1 MANIQNSANYEK
13 LKNVLKEVFQLD
25 QADLDFGIYRIMNQ
39 KRNEINDFLDNR
51 LLPQVKEI
59 LLSNGVGGNT
69 KAQQELDKAIEQLKI
84 DDVDIALI
92 VLINFSSSISPPP
105 AK

>member
-1 MANIQNSANYEK
+1 MAKIQNSANYNK

-51 LLPQVKEI
+51 LLPQVTEI
-59 LLSNGVGGNT
+59 LQSNDDGGNS
-69 KAQQELDKAIEQLKI
+69 KVQQELDKAIEQANSLGVEPESLPKVI
-84 DDVDIALI
+84 ELARE
-92 VLINFSSSISPPP
+92 
-105 AK
+105 